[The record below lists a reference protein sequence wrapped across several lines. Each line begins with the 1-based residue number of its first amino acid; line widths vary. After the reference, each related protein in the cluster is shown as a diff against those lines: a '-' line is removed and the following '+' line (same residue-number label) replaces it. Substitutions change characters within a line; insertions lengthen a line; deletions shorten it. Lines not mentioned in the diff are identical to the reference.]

1 METKENT
8 GMCQKIYSL
17 ENLKSSFYGNDLL
30 TSNQLRTGPQLMRLP
45 ASWENLSRYCVSIVR
60 RTSCKE
66 RYKLNFSIFSVG
78 EESASP
84 KVVDAGEHAF
94 IYNTHKWQNV
104 DRVGSSGEN
113 GTEKKR

>member
-1 METKENT
+1 
-8 GMCQKIYSL
+8 
-17 ENLKSSFYGNDLL
+17 
-30 TSNQLRTGPQLMRLP
+30 MRLP

-60 RTSCKE
+60 RTSCNE

-78 EESASP
+78 EEFASP

-104 DRVGSSGEN
+104 DRVGFSGEN
-113 GTEKKR
+113 GTEKKDKFILKMCARPVLFFIMVYMHLYKLFLERKSYT